1 MKNNF
6 LKRLENIIPGGAHTY
21 SKGKDQVSKNFPV
34 ILKRG
39 SGAHVFDNKNN
50 KFLDYGMGLRSVG
63 IGYGNKKILKA
74 AFDQAKLGNNLSK
87 PSFVELEAAEEMV
100 KLIDS
105 AEMVKFA
112 KNGSSVVTAAVKLA
126 RAYTNKKI
134 VLVCK
139 EHPFFSYDD
148 WFIGSTV
155 IKKGIPNDIY
165 NLTKT
170 FNYNDLE
177 SIKKLIIKYHNQIA
191 CLILEPCTN
200 ICPKIKKKMEPC
212 CNQNPCNRDYR
223 SENHFLKEV
232 QKICKKEGIIF
243 ILDEMITGFRRH
255 IKGAQYE
262 FGLDPDIS
270 TFGKAMA
277 NGFSLAALV
286 GKKKIMSLGSINEN
300 KKERVFLLSTT
311 HGAEMS
317 SLGAFLKNLELYKKN
332 KVIKKIWNYG
342 LELIE
347 KSNVIAE
354 KLQLKDYF
362 KFTGPAYSP
371 SYVCLDKHKKP
382 SLKYKTLFIQEL
394 VKNGVLMNY
403 VSISHCHSKKNLL
416 FTLRAIKKSLKI
428 YSQALKF
435 GVNKYLIGKSIKPVF
450 RRYN

>member
-6 LKRLENIIPGGAHTY
+6 LKRLEKVIPGGAHTY
-21 SKGKDQVSKNFPV
+21 SKGKDQVSKNFPS
-34 ILKRG
+34 ILKKG
-39 SGAHVFDNKNN
+39 LGAYVFDSSNN

-74 AFDQAKLGNNLSK
+74 AFNQAKLGNNLSK
-87 PSFVELEAAEEMV
+87 PSYIELESAEEMI

-105 AEMVKFA
+105 AEMIKFA

-170 FNYNDLE
+170 FNYNDLA
-177 SIKKLIIKYHNQIA
+177 SIKKLVKKYHNQIA

-200 ICPKIKKKMEPC
+200 ICPKIEKKLEPC

-223 SENHFLKEV
+223 SANHFLKEV
-232 QKICKKEGIIF
+232 QKICRREGIVF

-255 IKGAQYE
+255 LKGAQYE
-262 FGLDPDIS
+262 FGLDPDLS

-286 GKKKIMSLGSINEN
+286 GKKKIMSQGSINED

-317 SLGAFLKNLELYKKN
+317 SLGAFSKNLELYKKY
-332 KVIKKIWNYG
+332 KVIKKIWSYG

-347 KSNVIAE
+347 KSNIIAE
-354 KLQLKDYF
+354 ELQIKDFF
-362 KFTGPAYSP
+362 KFVGPAYSP
-371 SYVCLDKHKKP
+371 NYICLDRRKKP
-382 SLKYKTLFIQEL
+382 SLDYRTLFIQEL

-403 VSISHCHSKKNLL
+403 VSISHSHSKKDLL
-416 FTLRAIKKSLKI
+416 FTLSAIKKSLKI
-428 YSQALKF
+428 YSQALKY
-435 GVNKYLIGKSIKPVF
+435 GVNRYLVGKSIKPVF